1 MDKSQFI
8 EICKRLYDRKYVVGS
23 GGNVSVREKDKVYLT
38 PTGSIL
44 GFLKEDDIA
53 EVDLDGNVIKGKP
66 TSEKNLHLMIYKKR
80 KDINAIIHTHSLIS
94 TFLSTINKE
103 IELLTP
109 EGEIFLKKI
118 GYVDYFEAG
127 SLKLAE
133 ETAKRDEDVII
144 LKNHGVVC
152 LGKDLMDAYVKVE
165 VLEEQ
170 AKLTLL
176 KYLSNKLFNPL

>member
-1 MDKSQFI
+1 MNKSLFI

-23 GGNVSVREKDKVYLT
+23 GGNVSVRDKNIVYLT

-44 GFLKEDDIA
+44 GFLKEEDIA
-53 EVDLDGNVIKGKP
+53 IMDLDGNVIKGNP
-66 TSEKNLHLMIYKKR
+66 TSERNLHLMIYKKR
-80 KDINAIIHTHSLIS
+80 KDINAIIHTHSIVS
-94 TFLSTINKE
+94 TFLSIIDKE
-103 IELLTP
+103 IEILTAD
-109 EGEIFLKKI
+109 GKVFLKKI
-118 GYVDYFEAG
+118 GYVDYYKAG

-152 LGKDLMDAYVKVE
+152 LGKDLIDAYIKVE
-165 VLEEQ
+165 TLEEQ

-176 KYLSNKLFNPL
+176 KFLVNNK

>member
-1 MDKSQFI
+1 VDKKLFI
-8 EICKRLYDRKYVVGS
+8 KICKMLYDRKYVVGS
-23 GGNVSVREKDKVYLT
+23 GGNVSVREDEKVYLT

-44 GFLKEDDIA
+44 GFLREEDIA
-53 EVDLDGNVIKGKP
+53 EIDLRGNIIKGNP
-66 TSEKNLHLMIYKKR
+66 TSEKNLHLALYKKR
-80 KDINAIIHTHSLIS
+80 EDINAIIHTHSIIS
-94 TFLSTINKE
+94 TFLSTIDRE

-109 EGEIFLKKI
+109 EGKIFLRKI

-133 ETAKRDEDVII
+133 ETEKRDEDVIV

-152 LGKDLMDAYVKVE
+152 LGKDLLDAYVKVE

-176 KYLSNKLFNPL
+176 KCLFKK

>member
-23 GGNVSVREKDKVYLT
+23 GGNVSVREGNKIYLT

-66 TSEKNLHLMIYKKR
+66 TSEKNFHLMIYKKR

-152 LGKDLMDAYVKVE
+152 LGKDLIDAYIKVE

-176 KYLSNKLFNPL
+176 KHLSNKLFNPL

>member
-1 MDKSQFI
+1 MDKKQFI
-8 EICKRLYDRKYVVGS
+8 KICRKLYDRKYVVGS
-23 GGNVSVREKDKVYLT
+23 GGNVSVKEGDKIYLT

-53 EVDLDGNVIKGKP
+53 EMDLDGNVIKGKP
-66 TSEKNLHLMIYKKR
+66 TSEKNLHLMIYRKR
-80 KDINAIIHTHSLIS
+80 NDINAIIHTHSLIS

-109 EGEIFLKKI
+109 EGKIFLKKI
-118 GYVDYFEAG
+118 GYVDYYEAG

-144 LKNHGVVC
+144 LKI
-152 LGKDLMDAYVKVE
+152 ME
-165 VLEEQ
+165 
-170 AKLTLL
+170 
-176 KYLSNKLFNPL
+176 

>member
-1 MDKSQFI
+1 
-8 EICKRLYDRKYVVGS
+8 
-23 GGNVSVREKDKVYLT
+23 
-38 PTGSIL
+38 
-44 GFLKEDDIA
+44 
-53 EVDLDGNVIKGKP
+53 
-66 TSEKNLHLMIYKKR
+66 MIYRKR
-80 KDINAIIHTHSLIS
+80 NDINAIIHTHSLIS

-109 EGEIFLKKI
+109 EGKIFLKKI
-118 GYVDYFEAG
+118 GYVDYYEAG

-152 LGKDLMDAYVKVE
+152 LGKDLIDAYIKVE

-176 KYLSNKLFNPL
+176 NLLVKK

>member
-1 MDKSQFI
+1 MSESMDKRLFI
-8 EICKRLYDRKYVVGS
+8 EICKKLYDRKYVVGS
-23 GGNVSVREKDKVYLT
+23 GGNVSVREGDKIYLT

-53 EVDLDGNVIKGKP
+53 EMDLDGNIIKGKP
-66 TSEKNLHLMIYKKR
+66 TSERNLHLMIYRKR
-80 KDINAIIHTHSLIS
+80 EDVNAIIHTHSLIS
-94 TFLSTINKE
+94 TFLSTIDKE

-152 LGKDLMDAYVKVE
+152 LGKDLIDAYVKVE

-176 KYLSNKLFNPL
+176 KLLVNR